1 MKNCLR
7 KIFPCILISLFPFLG
22 FSQKLSYKIKSNT
35 IEISNGNLGI
45 VIPSENAFKPG
56 QPCPAPVQSF
66 IYKDGTHSDNSFNE
80 LVSPT
85 PATSMKVQLITK
97 SSTLIRVRILYH
109 FQKKE
114 FSYGK
119 LKLKRA
125 GAGKGFYSCEITVA
139 KDEKSIIL
147 EEDSDYDIQ
156 YSVKI
161 SNGLWPNQARYR
173 GWSSASIKQ
182 GYETA
187 GKIYRSELERG
198 YPMDATVDIEYS
210 KPFNFPRL
218 VLWEPAGGEYNSG
231 RYWQVFNSNAN
242 SQANLFGF
250 FQGKTSRLIGARG
263 VGVQLI
269 IAPEDKT
276 TDEKNNASI
285 RVNIDRIYADLSW
298 YPRKRFQWA
307 AFISTKTDLLA
318 PEKTQPIGIAMN
330 QISGLGNVIESYSTK
345 PAKIVPAFYEAAI
358 YMSGDNI
365 SRLCKKVKDDVAFYK
380 ELCAIDGS
388 LKPVFDA
395 WRFTDSAKGLIRSL
409 INASELLQVQYR
421 KGEGTYTFK
430 YRYWMGTNLF
440 KSYAFQIACLFADKN
455 IVISASDKKKLEG
468 FIAMMARIVWD
479 DNNVPLIDS
488 AGVNFGPANMA
499 FQYRNN
505 GRFFFA
511 LLLANDPEFS
521 DRAHHVL
528 QMIKDDIDEAV
539 YNNGSSFGSPHYIQ
553 ATLEPLL
560 FSMLQLKNAGM
571 TDLFRSNKK
580 IKDFARF
587 YMTLV
592 TPPSVRFQLNRKL
605 ISFGDGSEESAPA
618 FALLGTGFADIDP
631 LLSKQLMTLF
641 FYGPPR
647 STLFGTISLA
657 VDLSVNPREL
667 LNITTANYTGYMSH
681 YRSGINTDNESALW
695 VLNGNGF
702 YDHRNDD
709 AGEIAIYAL
718 KAPLSLSRSSF
729 YYPAA
734 TDARIRSV
742 VVPERLFPE
751 WKLSDQPIAERSLT
765 NRTWPLSD
773 NIAFAN
779 LGNSATSTSK
789 MEMKDGTIWF
799 RKINW
804 IVTQGQLPVIVF
816 YDSISGKGENIW
828 SMPMMSEGPV
838 NTPAGL
844 INPVKKIYTNNAL
857 KQLPEATEVKLLK
870 PGLNRFVFTGQNWS
884 LHPEKGINWDLY
896 TYSKSSID
904 FTLSDWGTTWQNTK
918 ELNEF
923 RKSNKRQYSEEQQIL
938 RLRSNRPFFNILL
951 PYGKDQN
958 PYNNSV
964 SSSAAG
970 LIRVKQGDNR
980 DIVISP
986 DYYYIADK
994 EKFSGALFSETAALT
1009 FGEISVSGG
1018 YTELENNEDTVKVR
1032 VHGNTGIR
1040 KINLPF
1046 LLKPF
1051 EKTKEVQ
1058 VETGTG
1064 RSLILINYQ
1073 PEDNNLHNGEKGY
1086 REYIF
1091 LRK

>member
-85 PATSMKVQLITK
+85 PATTMKVQLITK
-97 SSTLIRVRILYH
+97 NSTLIRVRIIYH

-210 KPFNFPRL
+210 KPFSFPRL

-231 RYWQVFNSNAN
+231 RYWQVFNSKADN
-242 SQANLFGF
+242 QANLFGF
-250 FQGKTSRLIGARG
+250 FQGKPSRLIGARG
-263 VGVQLI
+263 VGVQLL

-276 TDEKNNASI
+276 ADKKNNVSI

-307 AFISTKTDLLA
+307 VFISTKTDLLA

-330 QISGLGNVIESYSTK
+330 QISGLGNVIESYATK
-345 PAKIVPAFYEAAI
+345 PAKIIPAFYKGAI
-358 YMSGDNI
+358 YTSEENI
-365 SRLCKKVKDDVAFYK
+365 KSLCLKVKTDNNIYNK
-380 ELCAIDGS
+380 LCTIDAR

-395 WRFTDSAKGLIRSL
+395 WRYADS
-409 INASELLQVQYR
+409 ASELIQNLLKMKKRVKDQYIF
-421 KGEGTYTFK
+421 GEGTYSFK

-440 KSYAFQIACLFADKN
+440 KDYALQIAGIFADKS
-455 IVISASDKKKLEG
+455 ITITTADKKELEG

-479 DNNVPLIDS
+479 NNNVPFFDS
-488 AGVNFGPANMA
+488 SGVNFGPANMP

-505 GRFFFA
+505 GRIFFA

-521 DRAHHVL
+521 DRARFAAEKINEDV
-528 QMIKDDIDEAV
+528 EAAI

-553 ATLEPLL
+553 ATLDPVL
-560 FSMLQLKNAGM
+560 FSLLQLKNTGIADFFH
-571 TDLFRSNKK
+571 TNKK
-580 IKDFARF
+580 LREFAKF
-587 YMTLV
+587 YTILL

-605 ISFGDGSEESAPA
+605 ISFGDGSEESAA
-618 FALLGTGFADIDP
+618 TFALLATGFTDTDT
-631 LLSKQLMTLF
+631 LLSNELLSLY

-647 STLFGTISLA
+647 STLFGPVSFA
-657 VDLSVNPREL
+657 VDLSIVPKKMFSS
-667 LNITTANYTGYMSH
+667 TTSNYNGYLSH
-681 YRSGINTDNESALW
+681 FRYGVNTDNETAIW
-695 VLNGNGF
+695 ILNGDSLF
-702 YDHRNDD
+702 DHRNDD
-709 AGEIAIYAL
+709 AGEVAIYAL
-718 KAPLSLSRSSF
+718 KAPLSLKISSA
-729 YYPAA
+729 YPSAS
-734 TDARIRSV
+734 DARMKSV
-742 VVPERLFPE
+742 VVPELLFPE
-751 WKLSDQPIAERSLT
+751 WNQSEQPIAERSLT
-765 NRTWPLSD
+765 NRTWPYSE
-773 NIAFAN
+773 NIAFCN
-779 LGNSATSTSK
+779 LGLSSSTTVK
-789 MEMKDGTIWF
+789 MESKDGTKWF
-799 RKINW
+799 RKINS
-804 IVTQGQLPVIVF
+804 IVVNKELPILVF
-816 YDSISGKGENIW
+816 YDSVVANKANIW
-828 SMPMMSEGPV
+828 SMPMMSEGSV
-838 NTPAGL
+838 VTPTGL
-844 INPVKKIYTNNAL
+844 ISPIKKMNNNGSK
-857 KQLPEATEVKLLK
+857 KQLPEATATKRIAA
-870 PGLNRFVFTGQNWS
+870 GLNRFVFSGQNWP
-884 LHPEKGINWDLY
+884 LHPKKGINWELY
-896 TYSKSSID
+896 TYSSKPMD
-904 FTLSDWGTTWQNTK
+904 FTLSDWGTTWQNTQ
-918 ELNEF
+918 EVNEF
-923 RKSNKRQYSEEQQIL
+923 IKSNKKQYTEEQQII
-938 RLRSNRPFFNILL
+938 RLRSTQPFFNILL
-951 PYGKDQN
+951 PFNKDHN
-958 PYNNSV
+958 PYSGNVTSTTT
-964 SSSAAG
+964 G
-970 LIRVKQGDNR
+970 LISIKQNNR
-980 DIVISP
+980 DILVSP
-986 DYYYIADK
+986 EYYYIADK
-994 EKFSGALFSETAALT
+994 ENFSGALFSETATLS
-1009 FGEISVSGG
+1009 FSDISISGG
-1018 YTELENNEDTVKVR
+1018 YTSLEFNKDTVKVR
-1032 VHGNTGIR
+1032 VHGNTGVR
-1040 KINLPF
+1040 KIILPF
-1046 LLKPF
+1046 LLKPV
-1051 EKTKEVQ
+1051 ENMNQIEVENFSGKSQ
-1058 VETGTG
+1058 LKV
-1064 RSLILINYQ
+1064 SYKSNAINL
-1073 PEDNNLHNGEKGY
+1073 PNGEKGY
-1086 REYIF
+1086 KEYIF